1 MRMTGLTPTANLLRA
16 TAMIVIAALAAAT
29 ANAADK
35 KPFYPGVL
43 QGIWYDH
50 DADGSALCQA
60 YKNADK
66 RNSDAVSGL
75 LVGAVLISGPMMH
88 AYSEYGEGNFY
99 ELRGL
104 KKTGRDE
111 WRVAVA
117 SGIDTSPE
125 TFQPRDN
132 MFLMRLAKSTLTIK
146 AQIHPIILKESLHVR
161 YRLRRCADLPAD
173 FYTRRAKVQDTVQ
186 YHAAT
191 NH

>member
-1 MRMTGLTPTANLLRA
+1 
-16 TAMIVIAALAAAT
+16 MIVIGGIAAAT
-29 ANAADK
+29 ATADNS
-35 KPFYPGVL
+35 KPAYPGVL
-43 QGIWYDH
+43 QGIWYKH
-50 DADGSALCQA
+50 DADGRALCQA

-66 RNSDAVSGL
+66 RDKDIVSGL

-99 ELRGL
+99 ELREL
-104 KKTGRDE
+104 KKTGRNE

-132 MFLMRLAKSTLTIK
+132 MFLMRLADSTLTIK

-161 YRLRRCADLPAD
+161 YRLRHCANLPAD
-173 FYTRRAKVQDTVQ
+173 FYASRPKVQDTVQ
-186 YHAAT
+186 YHAA
-191 NH
+191 NKH